1 MSDTP
6 TLTTARLT
14 LRPLVPD
21 DAEALFPAMADPE
34 VMHWWSRGPFASV
47 EELRAYFA
55 DMRLGQRAWAAVRA
69 GETAAIGF
77 VYVGERRPGV
87 SEIGYLFA
95 RATWGSGVARESV
108 SAVIAQLFGEGT
120 RRLFADIDP
129 DAVASARL
137 LERIG
142 FTCEGRLRAEWQTH
156 IGVRDTLIYAMLRSE
171 WLARDAA
178 MSGRQ

>member
-1 MSDTP
+1 VNGTP

-14 LRPLVPD
+14 LRRLTPD

-34 VMHWWSRGPFASV
+34 VMRWWSRGPFASV

-55 DMRLGQRAWAAVRA
+55 DMQPRQRIWAAVRA

-77 VYVGERRPGV
+77 VYVGEKRPGV

-95 RATWGSGVARESV
+95 RATWGGGVAREAV
-108 SAVIAQLFGEGT
+108 RVVIAQVFGEGT
-120 RRLFADIDP
+120 RRIFADIDP
-129 DAVASARL
+129 EAVASARL

-142 FTCEGRLRAEWQTH
+142 FTCEGRLRAEWETH
-156 IGVRDTLIYAMLRSE
+156 IGVRDTLIYGMLRSE
-171 WLARDAA
+171 W
-178 MSGRQ
+178 S